1 MAQLKRSKKCIC
13 GDCIVYSVYMT
24 GGVGGGVGGGGGG
37 GGSEGGKQE
46 EKMVVGQGRK
56 REW

>member
-24 GGVGGGVGGGGGG
+24 GGVGGGGGG

-46 EKMVVGQGRK
+46 EKMVVGQGSR
-56 REW
+56 REG